1 MKAGVHMRERKNI
14 NLEVG
19 RNIQTAREQAGY
31 TQDALSE
38 RMGITPNHLSAIERG
53 VSGISLETLSRLC
66 RLLGVSA
73 DRILFGS
80 SVADADAQALA
91 AAFQNSPR
99 PSAKPPAL
107 SCPLSPKCFKNAFKK
122 GRRDRISF
130 RAQRRE
136 MTIMI
141 SPPSTFVFRGK
152 KPSAICSL
160 LLEA

>member
-80 SVADADAQALA
+80 SVTDADAQALA
-91 AAFQNSPR
+91 R
-99 PSAKPPAL
+99 CL
-107 SCPLSPKCFKNAFKK
+107 SELSPSQREVA
-122 GRRDRISF
+122 
-130 RAQRRE
+130 RALL
-136 MTIMI
+136 
-141 SPPSTFVFRGK
+141 
-152 KPSAICSL
+152 SAIAKML
-160 LLEA
+160 

>member
-53 VSGISLETLSRLC
+53 VSGISLETLSRFC

-80 SVADADAQALA
+80 SVADADTQALA
-91 AAFQNSPR
+91 R
-99 PSAKPPAL
+99 CL
-107 SCPLSPKCFKNAFKK
+107 SELSPSQREAA
-122 GRRDRISF
+122 
-130 RAQRRE
+130 RALL
-136 MTIMI
+136 
-141 SPPSTFVFRGK
+141 
-152 KPSAICSL
+152 SAIAKML
-160 LLEA
+160 

>member
-73 DRILFGS
+73 FCSAHPLRMQTRRRLP
-80 SVADADAQALA
+80 

-122 GRRDRISF
+122 SRRDRISF

>member
-80 SVADADAQALA
+80 SVADADAQTIL
-91 AAFQNSPR
+91 
-99 PSAKPPAL
+99 
-107 SCPLSPKCFKNAFKK
+107 
-122 GRRDRISF
+122 RDK
-130 RAQRRE
+130 A
-136 MTIMI
+136 
-141 SPPSTFVFRGK
+141 
-152 KPSAICSL
+152 
-160 LLEA
+160 LLEANRMERPFCLQGWKKSE